1 MMVSGDLSLQKDK
14 NGLNKKAI
22 CYFFSR
28 FEVKFKKKK
37 GQQINT
43 HAEYCT
49 LKLL

>member
-28 FEVKFKKKK
+28 FEVKIKKKK
-37 GQQINT
+37 DSKKKHMQNIV
-43 HAEYCT
+43 
-49 LKLL
+49 L